1 MMPAS
6 PRLIFWETTA
16 GCNLRCTHCRRL
28 DVMDAVSRDDMDT
41 ARAKAFI
48 DDISSHYKPI
58 LVLSGG
64 EPLFRNDILELAAHA
79 RDRGLRVALA
89 TNGTLVTRQKAK
101 EIKVAGIARVSISLD
116 GARPESH
123 DRMRGEGNFVRALEG
138 FRHLSEEGVSLQVNM
153 TVTRHNAHELPELY
167 EKCLDLKADA
177 LHLFMLVPVG
187 CGVEIADTDMLP
199 PVEYEKW
206 LNWFY
211 DREWEG
217 RIEMKATCAP
227 HYFRIVRQRS
237 HEHGGLTPSH
247 HRQMSKGGRPS
258 TSEPSGVGAG
268 ESHGHQALHQTTKGC
283 LAGSGVAFVSHKG
296 EVFPCGYLPLTAGN
310 VHQQSFQDI
319 WENSP
324 VFQKLRQPDLLEGK
338 CGECSFRFVC
348 GGCRARAYYQSGS
361 ELAEEPFCVYE
372 PPHKEQSC
380 CGSGQGNCDSKG
392 SCHAAAP
399 VNFLRDIPHFPIGG
413 RP

>member
-28 DVMDAVSRDDMDT
+28 DVMDEVSRDDMVT
-41 ARAKAFI
+41 VRAKAFI

-64 EPLFRNDILELAAHA
+64 EPLFRNDILELADHA
-79 RDRGLRVALA
+79 RRRGLRVALA

-101 EIKVAGIARVSISLD
+101 EIKDAGIARVSISLD

-123 DRMRGEGNFVRALEG
+123 DRMRGEGNFLRAVEG
-138 FRHLSEEGVSLQVNM
+138 FRHLSEAGVSLQVNM

-167 EKCLDLKADA
+167 EKCLNLKADA

-199 PVEYEKW
+199 PAEYEKW

-217 RIEMKATCAP
+217 KIEMKATCAP
-227 HYFRIVRQRS
+227 HYFRITRQRS

-247 HRQMSKGGRPS
+247 HRQEAKGRA
-258 TSEPSGVGAG
+258 EG
-268 ESHGHQALHQTTKGC
+268 EAPQHQALHQSTKGC
-283 LAGSGVAFVSHKG
+283 LAGSGVCFVSHKG
-296 EVFPCGYLPLTAGN
+296 EVFPCGYLPLKAGN
-310 VHQQSFQDI
+310 VHEQSFQDI

-348 GGCRARAYYQSGS
+348 GGCRARAYYQHGN

-372 PPHKEQSC
+372 PPRQEKSC
-380 CGSGQGNCDSKG
+380 CGAECDSSGLCKT
-392 SCHAAAP
+392 AAP
-399 VNFLRDIPHFPIGG
+399 INFARDVPHFPIGG